1 MKRNSFLKAAA
12 VLSMLVLALVIT
24 GVPGIALATVSSV
37 AITAGAG
44 QSYTIPVGG
53 TVDLTGSMV
62 QGGAAVTQDFT
73 WSKSN
78 GNVDLSSSSGTTT
91 QVTALT
97 PGTTSITLTGKDEE
111 DTVGK
116 STSITITITAMTISN
131 TTLSLVGGAT
141 STLTV
146 GNVLSGSVAW
156 SSNNTNVATVDS
168 TSGLVS
174 AVGAGTAIITA
185 TSTPSSGIAQSK
197 TCTVTVSPVISISPA
212 SQNITAANTTGTPIV
227 LSVQYGG
234 DLISSASTVTWSN
247 GSTSLGTL
255 VGSSALSGS
264 STLTSSANFTSST
277 SAVNGTATITAR
289 INGAGTY
296 TNTQTATVTVRTSQ
310 YLDIT
315 GPSTLNKTSRT
326 GDFTVYLKNADGTTV
341 DNDSATVHW
350 SWSKSYLSLT
360 SDSVNDRRAD
370 MHDGEAHIQ
379 LYGRYNTPSA
389 GTRLYV
395 WLDNNS
401 NTQYYHTIT
410 ISGLSSLPQTGQDMT
425 LVYIFGGLGAALL
438 VATGVMYGIRKKR
451 TVA

>member
-1 MKRNSFLKAAA
+1 MKRNSFLKTAA

-24 GVPGIALATVSSV
+24 GVPGTALATVSSV
-37 AITAGAG
+37 SITAGAG

-62 QGGAAVTQDFT
+62 QGGAATTQDFS
-73 WSKSN
+73 WSQSN
-78 GNVDLSSSSGTTT
+78 SNVGLSSTSGSTT

-97 PGTTSITLTGKDEE
+97 PGTTSVTLTGRDEE
-111 DTVGK
+111 DTTGK
-116 STSITITITAMTISN
+116 STSITITVTAMTISSP
-131 TTLSLVGGAT
+131 TLSLVGGAT

-146 GNVLSGSVAW
+146 GNVLSGSVVW
-156 SSNNTNVATVDS
+156 GSNNTNVATVDS

-174 AVGAGTAIITA
+174 AVGAGTATITA
-185 TSTPSSGIAQSK
+185 TSTPASGVAQSK
-197 TCTVTVSPVISISPA
+197 NCTVTVSPVISISPA
-212 SQNITAANTTGTPIV
+212 SQNITAANTTGASIV

-234 DLISSASTVTWSN
+234 DLISSSSTVTWSN
-247 GSTSLGTL
+247 GTTSLGNL
-255 VGSSALSGS
+255 VGSSALTGS
-264 STLTSSANFTSST
+264 STLTSSASFTSSA
-277 SAVNGTATITAR
+277 SAVNGTTTITAR

-326 GDFTVYLKNADGTTV
+326 GDFTVYLRNADGTIV
-341 DNDSATVHW
+341 DNDSSTVHW
-350 SWSKSYLSLT
+350 SWSSSYLKLT

-395 WLDNNS
+395 WLDS
-401 NTQYYHTIT
+401 NEGNKIYHTIT

-425 LVYIFGGLGAALL
+425 FVYIFGGLGAALL